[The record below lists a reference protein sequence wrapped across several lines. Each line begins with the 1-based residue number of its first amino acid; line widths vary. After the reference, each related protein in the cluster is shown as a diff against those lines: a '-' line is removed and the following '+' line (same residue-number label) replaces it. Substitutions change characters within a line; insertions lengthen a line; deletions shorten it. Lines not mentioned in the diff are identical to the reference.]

1 MSDYTLTP
9 KEYARLKS
17 NLTRAKGDV
26 AKTLKACREAH
37 AIFEEKGY
45 PDDWARWQ
53 RAWEDLVTYPNPKPT
68 NPFYT

>member
-53 RAWEDLVTYPNPKPT
+53 QPFEDASYRSPNPYR
-68 NPFYT
+68 NPFW